1 MLSTRRRVQPCGF
14 SFNLRGVIES
24 TRPGVFP
31 AGLIQQGNLI
41 MTKNQLNKFYGEL
54 DETHADDAASM
65 PGRTSKKRQSKRQ
78 EMDARVYV
86 RAEEAAGEFK
96 FTYKAARFEE
106 AWLLDSLYEIA
117 GQQLISDVLRKV
129 KAGKEASVY
138 LCRSGTSIES
148 RLLAAKVY
156 RPRSLRNL
164 KNDAIYRTGRTDL
177 GEDGAALFR
186 EADVNA
192 IIKRTKYGE
201 ELRHTSWIAYEFQTL
216 ERLYAAGA
224 DVPRPYAMLK
234 NSILMEFI
242 GDEGGAAPVLNS
254 VRLDREEVR
263 DLFDRVILNLNLF
276 LAKKRIHGDL
286 SAYNIL
292 YWDGDITLID
302 FPQVVDPEA
311 NPSAWV
317 IFLRDVTRMCQ
328 YFAGQGVKVNA
339 RKLAAELWTS
349 HGHRVVQEVHPG
361 HLDAESKEDRR
372 LWKRQQAH

>member
-1 MLSTRRRVQPCGF
+1 MS
-14 SFNLRGVIES
+14 
-24 TRPGVFP
+24 
-31 AGLIQQGNLI
+31 
-41 MTKNQLNKFYGEL
+41 KNQLHVLYDKL
-54 DETHADDAASM
+54 DETHADDMAATA
-65 PGRTSKKRQSKRQ
+65 GRTSKKRQSKRQ
-78 EMDARVYV
+78 ELDARVYV
-86 RAEEAAGEFK
+86 RAQEAAGEFK

-138 LCRSGTSIES
+138 LCRSGANIEN
-148 RLLAAKVY
+148 RLVVAKVY

-177 GEDGAALFR
+177 GEDGSALFR

-192 IIKRTKYGE
+192 IRKRTNYGE

-216 ERLYAAGA
+216 ERLHAAGA
-224 DVPRPYAMLK
+224 DVPQPYAMLK

-242 GDEGGAAPVLNS
+242 GDEGGAAPILNS
-254 VRLDREEVR
+254 IRLERTEAR
-263 DLFDRVILNLNLF
+263 RLFDRVVQNLNLL
-276 LAKKRIHGDL
+276 LANGRIHGDL

-317 IFLRDVTRMCQ
+317 IFLRDVTRVCQ
-328 YFAGQGVKVNA
+328 YFASQGVPTNP
-339 RKLAAELWTS
+339 RRLAAELWTS
-349 HGHRVVQEVHPG
+349 HGYQVVHEVHPG